1 MAVPQLVRRTAEKAL
16 AAFVERQNAAGR
28 IADGRLAWSA
38 EEESLLLFLTRPAAT
53 LPLVRFRFVA
63 ELGQW
68 TLHYRDDAGRW
79 CFYLNAGPTLEFGKL
94 LAVVDSDPFNFF
106 WPD

>member
-1 MAVPQLVRRTAEKAL
+1 MAVPQLVRRNAEKAL

-28 IADGRLAWSA
+28 MPDGRLAWSA
-38 EEESLLLFLTRPAAT
+38 EEDGLVLLLERPAAT
-53 LPLVRFRFVA
+53 LSLVRFRFVA

-79 CFYLNAGPTLEFGKL
+79 CFYLNSGPTLEFGRL
-94 LAVVDSDPFNFF
+94 LAVVESDPFKFF